1 MIAGTAKFPGIQSK
15 KFYQDCRDLRAVP
28 CFVPMA
34 EALLSTSSTLV
45 FCVEAW
51 IVAVMDLLSD
61 QAGLNHISSASRS
74 SCVTWK
80 SIMRR
85 ETMAMPLLG
94 ALVTTNNRAA
104 WECRHGC
111 TSLFSSKDYLSHLAN
126 AHDDHVGL
134 FACPHCGWV

>member
-61 QAGLNHISSASRS
+61 QAFWIISPPPLDGL
-74 SCVTWK
+74 V
-80 SIMRR
+80 
-85 ETMAMPLLG
+85 
-94 ALVTTNNRAA
+94 
-104 WECRHGC
+104 
-111 TSLFSSKDYLSHLAN
+111 
-126 AHDDHVGL
+126 
-134 FACPHCGWV
+134 